1 MDVKKEA
8 YSTLKYVVVGI
19 LLSVVINQGLGYAL
33 GTEKPIMAVVS
44 NSMVP
49 TFSRGDL
56 IVVKGIDPAEI
67 KIGDI
72 IVYSNPKTNIPIVHR
87 VIDIIETPYG
97 RRFITKGD
105 SNGYSDQASN
115 IAPPVREEWVKGK
128 VIEPLII
135 PKLGYFKVAL
145 LETTAFLNKR
155 L

>member
-1 MDVKKEA
+1 MDMKKEA
-8 YSTLKYVVVGI
+8 YSMLKYIVVGI
-19 LLSVVINQGLGYAL
+19 LLSVIINQGLGYAL

-49 TFSRGDL
+49 IFSRGDL

-67 KIGDI
+67 KIDDI
-72 IVYSNPKTNIPIVHR
+72 VVYNNPKTNIPIVHR
-87 VIDIIETPYG
+87 VIDIVETPDG
-97 RRFITKGD
+97 KKFITKGD
-105 SNGYSDQASN
+105 NNAYTDQTSG
-115 IAPPVREEWVKGK
+115 IAPPVRSEWIRGR

-145 LETTAFLNKR
+145 LESTNFLKKH